1 MIIGP
6 TNVGKSSLFNL
17 LVQDEKMIVSP
28 VRGTTT
34 DQSMQSIDVA
44 GKKVNIIDSAGI
56 RNPQNIIE
64 AKGIDKTIQRISIKS
79 KILSWFYLR
88 TPSIKIILLILIK

>member
-17 LVQDEKMIVSP
+17 LVQEEKMIVSP
-28 VRGTTT
+28 IRGTTT

-44 GKKVNIIDSAGI
+44 GKK
-56 RNPQNIIE
+56 
-64 AKGIDKTIQRISIKS
+64 S
-79 KILSWFYLR
+79 KHHRLCWHKESTKYYR
-88 TPSIKIILLILIK
+88 S